1 MTTLVDTPF
10 GLDCDFAL
18 GFFCFLQ
25 DGFLGAWVKLDLHEN
40 VISYS

>member
-18 GFFCFLQ
+18 GFFFSPGRNFGSLCQ
-25 DGFLGAWVKLDLHEN
+25 A
-40 VISYS
+40 